1 MASERL
7 DKVLAGLGAG
17 SRREI
22 AALARAGKITVNGEI
37 CRAPDRKISP
47 EEDKLSVDGQ
57 PFQYR
62 AHWYLMLN
70 KPAGVVTATEDNFQ
84 RTVLD
89 LLPEQLRRAG
99 VFPVGRLDK
108 DTEGLL
114 LLTTDGAFGHAL
126 MSPRR
131 HVPKVYEARFGGT
144 LAPDAAARFAAGL
157 TLADGT
163 LCRAAV
169 LEPIGADSARVTL
182 CEGKFHQVKRMLRA
196 VGVTVTALRRIRIG
210 ALALDPAL
218 APGAFRE
225 LREDERAALRTALEA
240 PEKGKD
246 G

>member
-1 MASERL
+1 MAAERL

-22 AALARAGKITVNGEI
+22 ASLARAGKITVNGDI
-37 CRAPDRKISP
+37 CRTPDRKINP
-47 EEDKLSVDGQ
+47 EQDKLSVDGQ
-57 PFQYR
+57 PLVYR

-70 KPAGVVTATEDNFQ
+70 KPAGVITATEDNFQ

-108 DTEGLL
+108 NTEGLL

-131 HVPKVYEARFGGT
+131 HVSKVYEARFDGT
-144 LAPDAAARFAAGL
+144 LAPDAAACFSAGL

-163 LCRAAV
+163 VCRAAV
-169 LEPIGADSARVTL
+169 LEPLGEGSARITL

-196 VGVTVTALRRIRIG
+196 VGGTVTALRRIQIG
-210 ALALDPAL
+210 TLPLDPTL

-225 LREDERAALRTALEA
+225 LREDERAALTGDRSTS
-240 PEKGKD
+240 EK
-246 G
+246 